1 MYIDVHRF
9 TSIYIDAAIN
19 DAIDGMHDVYGIS
32 YLCIY
37 IYIYDPGS
45 GAPPSPRDGDGPYMY
60 Q

>member
-37 IYIYDPGS
+37 IYDPGS